1 MVYSFVIDIWF
12 WINDEIAWKEEKL
25 ILSNIYISMSK
36 ISRSPSIKF
45 LPPRQRMPTNAL
57 PRKERAGSQRTIDT
71 NSNDRQS
78 QIETLLRV
86 NEEELMREI
95 K

>member
-1 MVYSFVIDIWF
+1 M
-12 WINDEIAWKEEKL
+12 AA
-25 ILSNIYISMSK
+25 
-36 ISRSPSIKF
+36 
-45 LPPRQRMPTNAL
+45 LP

-71 NSNDRQS
+71 NNNDRQS

-95 K
+95 KDSLARIEGYKGSLLKQKEVGSEREELKQ